1 MTKRRTH
8 KVQETTVVSWPI
20 PAEASLGSPVRSK
33 GILQEVR
40 TRLPKA
46 AQKSLQLSGGML
58 ELRSDPN
65 SGTDLQRVSETI
77 ENAVA
82 NIHQRLVLPREI
94 EDILH
99 IKAGERRRWV
109 ADGRLQSAGTKT
121 VKLRGRARSITF
133 HIFDPVYVTV
143 LRDDATVDEW
153 RERDAE
159 LSAERRRQSA
169 WARARNKADKPTG
182 DTPVKKTS
190 RKRPGQTNLKDWAE
204 FERDG
209 PLK

>member
-8 KVQETTVVSWPI
+8 KVQETTVASWPI
-20 PAEASLGSPVRSK
+20 PAEASLCSPVRCK

-40 TRLPKA
+40 THLPKS
-46 AQKSLQLSGGML
+46 AQRSLQLSGGTL
-58 ELRSDPN
+58 ELRSAPN
-65 SGTDLQRVSETI
+65 SGTDLQRVSEII

-94 EDILH
+94 EDILY
-99 IKAGERRRWV
+99 INAGERRRWV

-121 VKLRGRARSITF
+121 VKLRGRAKSITF
-133 HIFDPVYVTV
+133 HVFDPVHVTA

-169 WARARNKADKPTG
+169 WARARNKAEKATG
-182 DTPVKKTS
+182 DTPVRKTS
-190 RKRPGQTNLKDWAE
+190 RRRPAQTNLEGWAE
-204 FERDG
+204 F
-209 PLK
+209 